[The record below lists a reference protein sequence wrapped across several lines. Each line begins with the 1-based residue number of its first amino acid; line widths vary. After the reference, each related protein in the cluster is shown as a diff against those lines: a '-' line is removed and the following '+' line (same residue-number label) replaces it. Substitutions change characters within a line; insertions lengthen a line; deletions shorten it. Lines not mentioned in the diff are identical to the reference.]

1 MKLLDIEI
9 NGFKSFANTV
19 KIPIDKDLIAFIG
32 PNGCG
37 KSNIADAIKWVLGEQ
52 NPREIRCERQSD
64 VIFSGSELKAAQG
77 LAEVT
82 LRLSNEDKK
91 IPLNYNEIEITRRLY
106 KSGES
111 EYLLNRTP
119 VRLKDISK
127 LLSGTGLGE
136 SSYSLFKASVIDEL
150 LKPNST
156 LINDLLSEASGIAK
170 YKLDKKETI
179 KKIQSTKDALK
190 RVEDIIFEVSERLN
204 NLKRQADRT
213 KRYNNLKEK
222 IEIKEKLYLI
232 KKAKELKLE
241 IDNTINGIDE
251 LTSKEKIALKDI
263 ESIEIK
269 KKESNQQITDIN
281 TKRESI
287 FKDLS
292 NLNKKLNEITSN
304 KSHAIAT
311 IENLEG
317 NISSIGNI
325 IEEIENSVPKQKE
338 YNKNI
343 KLEIEKINK
352 VLTKIDISINEKEEA
367 LKNIAK
373 SVASMENA
381 LKEKDN
387 NFRELQ
393 ESIIEKGKELEGE
406 RRTYSFNEERI
417 DALNEELASKINES
431 DEIGEMIPEYEDKLA
446 DQLNIAEK
454 LKGEISILN
463 NKVVEISNEIE
474 TKKRKLQEDKE
485 QVISL
490 KKEFDILN
498 EMEINNEGLGNGA
511 IKFKKRGKKLLTE
524 SIEVK
529 GGYEKAVEMT
539 LSNIVDAIVVKDEK
553 DLKDHVQ
560 TALNDNMSGICFV
573 VRNIEKGG
581 IEQYIIKGK
590 EFIPIYLKN
599 TIIVKDIN
607 DIDISSDIPQV
618 TKNGRIFYFRGV
630 LNVGDKR
637 NITLI
642 GRKKHI
648 EKLQNVIENKKKSID
663 SIEGTIK
670 KLIEN
675 QDEIMRG
682 VGGKEKKAKE
692 YSEAITRIEEEIRHL
707 QNSYEAINLII
718 DEIRTD
724 KSEHKENI
732 VAIGERITML
742 EKTLKVEKDELPDIQ
757 ESRDQ
762 LRLERGK
769 FDKLNE
775 NRQNLLIEKLKTEH
789 SINIKIKELDNNKNK
804 IQKMLNEK
812 EEYSNQIQKLL
823 EKIEEKKSKKEELI
837 IDEGKVEDEIDGLRK
852 RDLDMRNNIEK
863 FNIMI
868 NDFDE
873 KHKILDENRNS
884 VKETLNNFRI
894 EKETGGMKLA
904 NTENKLKNRYG
915 IDPFRSDIET
925 EEEIWSS
932 DKIER
937 MREKL
942 LRMEPI
948 NLLAL
953 KEYDETEKRLN
964 FLIEQ
969 KNDLLGSEES
979 LLKTI
984 KLSDKKAKEDF
995 EKTFVLI
1002 KGNFN
1007 KFFTE
1012 LFNGGKSDIIIE
1024 NADDPVESMIVVY
1037 AQPPDKKIYK
1047 MQMLSTG
1054 EKTLTA
1060 IALLFAIYQTNP
1072 SPFCFMDE
1080 VDAPLDDVN
1089 IERFIILLS
1098 RIKENSQ
1105 IMMITHNRRTM
1116 EICEYMYG
1124 VTMAE
1129 GISKIVSINLKK
1141 EMEEWD

>member
-1 MKLLDIEI
+1 
-9 NGFKSFANTV
+9 
-19 KIPIDKDLIAFIG
+19 
-32 PNGCG
+32 
-37 KSNIADAIKWVLGEQ
+37 
-52 NPREIRCERQSD
+52 
-64 VIFSGSELKAAQG
+64 
-77 LAEVT
+77 
-82 LRLSNEDKK
+82 
-91 IPLNYNEIEITRRLY
+91 
-106 KSGES
+106 
-111 EYLLNRTP
+111 
-119 VRLKDISK
+119 
-127 LLSGTGLGE
+127 
-136 SSYSLFKASVIDEL
+136 
-150 LKPNST
+150 
-156 LINDLLSEASGIAK
+156 
-170 YKLDKKETI
+170 
-179 KKIQSTKDALK
+179 
-190 RVEDIIFEVSERLN
+190 
-204 NLKRQADRT
+204 
-213 KRYNNLKEK
+213 
-222 IEIKEKLYLI
+222 
-232 KKAKELKLE
+232 
-241 IDNTINGIDE
+241 
-251 LTSKEKIALKDI
+251 
-263 ESIEIK
+263 
-269 KKESNQQITDIN
+269 
-281 TKRESI
+281 
-287 FKDLS
+287 
-292 NLNKKLNEITSN
+292 
-304 KSHAIAT
+304 
-311 IENLEG
+311 
-317 NISSIGNI
+317 
-325 IEEIENSVPKQKE
+325 
-338 YNKNI
+338 
-343 KLEIEKINK
+343 
-352 VLTKIDISINEKEEA
+352 
-367 LKNIAK
+367 
-373 SVASMENA
+373 
-381 LKEKDN
+381 
-387 NFRELQ
+387 
-393 ESIIEKGKELEGE
+393 
-406 RRTYSFNEERI
+406 
-417 DALNEELASKINES
+417 
-431 DEIGEMIPEYEDKLA
+431 
-446 DQLNIAEK
+446 
-454 LKGEISILN
+454 
-463 NKVVEISNEIE
+463 
-474 TKKRKLQEDKE
+474 
-485 QVISL
+485 
-490 KKEFDILN
+490 
-498 EMEINNEGLGNGA
+498 
-511 IKFKKRGKKLLTE
+511 
-524 SIEVK
+524 
-529 GGYEKAVEMT
+529 
-539 LSNIVDAIVVKDEK
+539 
-553 DLKDHVQ
+553 
-560 TALNDNMSGICFV
+560 
-573 VRNIEKGG
+573 
-581 IEQYIIKGK
+581 
-590 EFIPIYLKN
+590 
-599 TIIVKDIN
+599 
-607 DIDISSDIPQV
+607 IDISSDIPQV

-648 EKLQNVIENKKKSID
+648 EKLQNVIENKKKSIN
-663 SIEGTIK
+663 SIEGIIK

-682 VGGKEKKAKE
+682 IGGKEKRAKE

-707 QNSYEAINLII
+707 QNSFEAINLII

-742 EKTLKVEKDELPDIQ
+742 EKTLRVEKDELPDIQ

-837 IDEGKVEDEIDGLRK
+837 IDEGKVEDEVDGLRE

-894 EKETGGMKLA
+894 EKETGSMKLA

-915 IDPFRSDIET
+915 IAPFRSDIET

-942 LRMEPI
+942 LKMEPI

-969 KNDLLGSEES
+969 KNDLLSSEES

-1037 AQPPDKKIYK
+1037 AQPPKKKIYK

-1089 IERFIILLS
+1089 IERLIILLS